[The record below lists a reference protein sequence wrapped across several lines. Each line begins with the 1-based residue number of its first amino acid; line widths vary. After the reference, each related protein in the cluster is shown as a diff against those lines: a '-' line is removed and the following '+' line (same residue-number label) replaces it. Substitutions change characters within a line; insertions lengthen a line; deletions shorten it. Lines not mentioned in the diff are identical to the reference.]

1 MVNARPGRS
10 TPSKQPACSNQTS
23 RIRLHEPL
31 SYIVNGPTKRKK
43 RRDIPSSQTEDKL
56 YFFIEVPQGN
66 DLSIVVRPKGLN
78 TDQPKVEIKDM
89 AWSDGPSELL

>member
-1 MVNARPGRS
+1 LFSMLSPLQSVECLVYS
-10 TPSKQPACSNQTS
+10 TKKRVDLVPSVLC
-23 RIRLHEPL
+23 LHAE
-31 SYIVNGPTKRKK
+31 